1 MDPPESYQKGRRA
14 RPVAVAAGAITIVAI
29 VLAFA
34 SGYLGQQW
42 NWLRPAGELLL
53 LAELV
58 GLVVLERHQLFEP
71 VHERVTGIEAHVAN
85 ISETLGELSNQLG
98 AAGQVSASISP
109 RETLQLRTRL
119 LREALMRDQEGPQI
133 LRSALLSG
141 GGVVLQDSRE
151 LGDELQAF
159 YATISEFQLLPGSPA
174 NARGHRWSQR
184 LIFAWS
190 TIDTFEKSVQLLTR
204 MFAGA
209 EVLNAEIKIL
219 VRVRPE
225 ALVSPNIITDRA
237 VFLAYSDEAASFRW
251 GLALQGAQYV
261 TLFTRWFDDR
271 WFAIPDSYLIYS
283 RNGLNQKALDRIR
296 KELEAAQADG
306 DRHTALS

>member
-1 MDPPESYQKGRRA
+1 MTAEATSSSKPRRNRIIA
-14 RPVAVAAGAITIVAI
+14 IIAGAITVTAVVAS
-29 VLAFA
+29 FA
-34 SGYLGQQW
+34 SGYLGLGWQ
-42 NWLRPAGELLL
+42 WLRPAAELLL

-58 GLVVLERHQLFEP
+58 GLIVLERHQLFEP
-71 VHERVTGIEAHVAN
+71 VNAKVDDIKADTSDLRAMLRTVAQQ
-85 ISETLGELSNQLG
+85 IS
-98 AAGQVSASISP
+98 AAGQVTVAVGP

-119 LREALMRDQEGPQI
+119 VREALARDQEGPQI

-159 YATISEFQLLPGSPA
+159 YRTVSEFQLLPGSPA

-190 TIDTFEKSVQLLTR
+190 TMDNFERGVQLLTS
-204 MFAGA
+204 MFAEA

-219 VRVRPE
+219 VRLRPE
-225 ALVSPNIITDRA
+225 ALLSPNMITDRA
-237 VFLAYSDEAASFRW
+237 VFLAYSDEAAPFRW
-251 GLALQGAQYV
+251 GLALQGQQYV

-271 WFAIPDSYLIYS
+271 WSAIPDSYLIYS
-283 RNGLNQKALDRIR
+283 RSGLNQKAVDRIR
-296 KELEAAQADG
+296 NGLEAAEASDE
-306 DRHTALS
+306 RRTA